1 MNRAMLALAALSFAA
16 CNADRATSADLDRNA
31 SATLSDGAQAGAL
44 YTLTNSAAGNE
55 VLAFGRG
62 ADGSLTSLG
71 AFAAGGNGS
80 GSGLG
85 SQGAV
90 VLDIPARRLFAVNA
104 GSNTIASFAVRRN
117 GTLEL
122 IGTVPSGGTLPIS
135 LTLYGDLL
143 YVLNGGG
150 DGNITG
156 FRGARSG
163 HLTPIAG
170 STRPLSGSGVGP
182 AQVQFEPAGDFVVVT
197 EKMTNLI
204 DVYGVDRHGVAG
216 PPTSYPSAGQTPF
229 GFAFAK
235 RGVMIVS
242 EAFGGAPD
250 ASAVSSYSVGL
261 TTPLSAISPSV
272 PTTETAACWIV
283 VTGSARYTYTS
294 NTGSG
299 SITGYS
305 IAADGSLTILDADG
319 RTGITGAGSTP
330 IDLAL
335 SRDSRYL
342 YSTNTG
348 NGTISA
354 FLVRADGS
362 LESIAG
368 ATGLPTG
375 IVGLAAR

>member
-1 MNRAMLALAALSFAA
+1 MKRALLAFAALFFAA
-16 CNADRATSADLDRNA
+16 CNTDRATSPTLDA
-31 SATLSDGAQAGAL
+31 SASAAPSDEAQTGVL
-44 YTLTNSAAGNE
+44 YTLTNAATGND

-85 SQGAV
+85 SQGSV
-90 VLDIPARRLFAVNA
+90 VLDSRGRRLFAVNA
-104 GSNTIASFAVRRN
+104 GSNTIASFVVRRN
-117 GTLEL
+117 GSVEL
-122 IGTVPSGGTLPIS
+122 VGTVASGGIMPIS

-143 YVLNGGG
+143 YVLNAGG
-150 DGNITG
+150 DGNISG

-163 HLTPIAG
+163 QLTPIDG

-182 AQVQFEPAGDFVVVT
+182 AQVQFEPAGDFLVVT
-197 EKMTNLI
+197 EKATNLI
-204 DVYGVDRHGVAG
+204 DVYRVDRHGVAG

-235 RGVMIVS
+235 RGLLIVS

-250 ASAVSSYSVGL
+250 ASAVSSYSVGFGAPI
-261 TTPLSAISPSV
+261 TAISPSV

-283 VTGSARYTYTS
+283 VTGSARFTYTS

-305 IAADGSLTILDADG
+305 IAPDGSLTILDADG
-319 RTGITGAGSTP
+319 RTGITGPGSTP

-335 SRDSRYL
+335 SGNSRYL

-354 FLVRADGS
+354 FLVGADGS
-362 LESIAG
+362 LESIPG
-368 ATGLPTG
+368 VTGLPTG